1 MAKAPAKPPVK
12 EPEEDTE
19 EGTEKEAKPKFQLT
33 PEKKKLI
40 ILVAIG
46 VVLLLLS
53 VGGTFAVIKMLKGHK
68 ADAPKDATA
77 ESADAEKG
85 KEGSNDESA
94 KEEAAAA
101 KEPVIY
107 FPMEPAFLTNF
118 VVNGRPRYLQLS
130 ITLMTHDKATIEAVQ
145 KHMPLIRNRL
155 VMLLSGEQFDMLR
168 VRAGREA
175 LQLKLTEA
183 VNGVLEKE
191 TGKADIEKLLFTNF
205 VMQ

>member
-1 MAKAPAKPPVK
+1 MAKAPAKPPVE
-12 EPEEDTE
+12 EPEEDA
-19 EGTEKEAKPKFQLT
+19 EGADKEAKPKLT

-40 ILVAIG
+40 ILIAVG

-53 VGGTFAVIKMLKGHK
+53 VGGTFAVIKMMKGHK
-68 ADAPKDATA
+68 SDAPKDEAA
-77 ESADAEKG
+77 ASESADAEKG
-85 KEGSNDESA
+85 KEDAA
-94 KEEAAAA
+94 KEAESAA
-101 KEPVIY
+101 KEPVVY

-175 LQLKLTEA
+175 LQLKLTDA
-183 VNGVLEKE
+183 VKEVLQKE
-191 TGKADIEKLLFTNF
+191 TGKANIEKLLFTNF

>member
-1 MAKAPAKPPVK
+1 MAKAPAKPPVE
-12 EPEEDTE
+12 EPEETS
-19 EGTEKEAKPKFQLT
+19 EAEIKPKDAAR
-33 PEKKKLI
+33 KKKLI
-40 ILVAIG
+40 ILIAIG

-53 VGGTFAVIKMLKGHK
+53 VGGTFAVIKMMKGHK
-68 ADAPKDATA
+68 ADTPKDEAAATESATA
-77 ESADAEKG
+77 EHAEK
-85 KEGSNDESA
+85 EGASTE
-94 KEEAAAA
+94 

-118 VVNGRPRYLQLS
+118 VVNGRPRYLQMS

-175 LQLKLTEA
+175 LQIKLTDA
-183 VNGVLEKE
+183 VKEVLQKE